1 MEYLLGIDYEKQD
14 VVCVFNTFFVSGVK
28 AEPYA
33 TSEYDVLFPVKVII
47 TDLDEVM
54 ISVDESEIE
63 YSAVGRI
70 DLDDDDLALT
80 LDYIEETLFEKYKN
94 FDTDNGYT
102 GGKVMTVYESMEV
115 SVQEMKA
122 FLSKAWSFM
131 PNVKKAIER
140 IEKRMS
146 EMTIEEASVLVNA

>member
-14 VVCVFNTFFVSGVK
+14 VVCEFHTFFVSPVK

-33 TSEYDVLFPVKVII
+33 TSEYDVLFPVKVI
-47 TDLDEVM
+47 TNVQGEVM
-54 ISVDESEIE
+54 ISVDESEME
-63 YSAVGRI
+63 YSAVGKI
-70 DLDDDDLALT
+70 DLDDDDLSMT
-80 LDYIEETLFEKYKN
+80 LDYIEETLFEKYIN

-115 SVQEMKA
+115 SVLEMKA

-131 PNVKKAIER
+131 PNVKKTIER

-146 EMTIEEASVLVNA
+146 EMTIEEANVLVNA